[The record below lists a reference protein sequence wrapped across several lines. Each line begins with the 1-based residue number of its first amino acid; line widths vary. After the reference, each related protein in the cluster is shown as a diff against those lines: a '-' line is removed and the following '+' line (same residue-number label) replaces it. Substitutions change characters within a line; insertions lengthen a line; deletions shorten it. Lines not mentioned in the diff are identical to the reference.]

1 MMNAVTL
8 RVISLLIRTRSKIS
22 VNPQSKNHHLAI
34 VENDI
39 FD

>member
-1 MMNAVTL
+1 MNTGTS
-8 RVISLLIRTRSKIS
+8 RVIALLIRTHSKIS